1 MSKTCKNIKKQYT
14 ELKEKLKQ
22 QLSNFSTYSN
32 QASDLTIIT
41 NEGKREAEKQQL
53 VNKLNSINSSCE
65 KITEQIKVV
74 KKEAV
79 KNKCSEFLKEIDK
92 NKSFKFD
99 YKNILNPKEK
109 EEPLKNNSLK
119 NKSHQTPTISNN
131 FR

>member
-74 KKEAV
+74 KKRS
-79 KNKCSEFLKEIDK
+79 C
-92 NKSFKFD
+92 
-99 YKNILNPKEK
+99 
-109 EEPLKNNSLK
+109 
-119 NKSHQTPTISNN
+119 
-131 FR
+131 